1 MRFKLAAVV
10 LAAGASRRY
19 QGGNKLLADLG
30 NGPLI
35 RIVAQNVL
43 KSGIEDVIVVTGNDS
58 QSVEAA
64 LEGLPLRFAHN
75 EDWRT
80 GIGGSI
86 ALGISSV
93 AASTD
98 GAFIVLG
105 DTPFME
111 GELLDSLGEAFDQAN
126 GKNVVFPVLSDGAQR
141 NPVLWPRE
149 FFNQLV
155 RLSGDNGAKSLLARY
170 ASHCKAV
177 SGFPEATFNN
187 INTRDD
193 LRATHQFTR

>member
-1 MRFKLAAVV
+1 MRFKLAAVI

-35 RIVAQNVL
+35 RAVAEHVLQSVVENV
-43 KSGIEDVIVVTGNDS
+43 VVVTGNDRK
-58 QSVEAA
+58 SVEMA

-75 EDWRT
+75 ENWQN
-80 GIGGSI
+80 GIGSSI

-93 AASTD
+93 TTAAD

-105 DTPFME
+105 DTPFVR
-111 GELLDSLGEAFDQAN
+111 GELLNVLGEAFDQTD
-126 GKNVVFPVLSDGAQR
+126 GERIVYPVLPDGVQR

-149 FFNQLV
+149 FFPQLI
-155 RLSGDNGAKSLLARY
+155 RLSGDKGAKSLLGRY
-170 ASHCKAV
+170 ASRCKAV
-177 SGFPEATFNN
+177 SGFPGTAFND
-187 INTRDD
+187 IDTRDD
-193 LRATHQFTR
+193 LHAIRQLTR

>member
-1 MRFKLAAVV
+1 MRFKLAAVI

-30 NGPLI
+30 NGPLV
-35 RIVAQNVL
+35 RVVAQNVL
-43 KSGIEDVIVVTGNDS
+43 KSRIEDVIVVTGNDS
-58 QSVEAA
+58 RSVEAA

-80 GIGGSI
+80 GMGCSI

-93 AASTD
+93 AASAD

-111 GELLDSLGEAFDQAN
+111 GELLNSLGDAFDQAN
-126 GKNVVFPVLSDGAQR
+126 GKSIVFPVLPDGAQR

-149 FFNQLV
+149 FFDQLV
-155 RLSGDNGAKSLLARY
+155 RLGGDNGAKSLLGCH
-170 ASHCKAV
+170 ASRCKAV
-177 SGFPEATFNN
+177 SGFPEATFND
-187 INTRDD
+187 IDTRGD
-193 LRATHQFTR
+193 LHAARQFTR

>member
-1 MRFKLAAVV
+1 MRFKLAAVI

-35 RIVAQNVL
+35 RIVAEHVL
-43 KSGIEDVIVVTGNDS
+43 QSVVENIVVVTGNDRWS
-58 QSVEAA
+58 IEIA
-64 LEGLPLRFAHN
+64 LKGFPLRFAHN
-75 EDWRT
+75 ENWQN

-93 AASTD
+93 ATAAD

-105 DTPFME
+105 DTPFVR
-111 GELLDSLGEAFDQAN
+111 GELLDVLGEAFDQTD
-126 GKNVVFPVLSDGAQR
+126 GESIVFPVLPDGVQR

-149 FFNQLV
+149 FFPQLV
-155 RLSGDNGAKSLLARY
+155 RLSGDKGAKSLLGRY
-170 ASHCKAV
+170 ASRCKAV
-177 SGFPEATFNN
+177 SGFPEKAFND
-187 INTRDD
+187 IDTRDD
-193 LRATHQFTR
+193 LHAIRELTR